1 MYYSS
6 AVSQNN
12 FIFYININVS
22 GETLFYIFFFR
33 VRVFFGFFKSSIIG
47 YIMVILVIL
56 IGAMHINALLRSINR
71 NNTFSIHD
79 LEEASAFLFIFF
91 AY

>member
-1 MYYSS
+1 
-6 AVSQNN
+6 
-12 FIFYININVS
+12 
-22 GETLFYIFFFR
+22 
-33 VRVFFGFFKSSIIG
+33 
-47 YIMVILVIL
+47 
-56 IGAMHINALLRSINR
+56 MHINALFRSINR